1 MNCNPPAANLKDAYN
16 SVLIDPLQSGD
27 PRWVDCSSARG
38 DTDIVGNLAF
48 RIEGSG
54 RSTAQLISG
63 HRGCGKSTELL
74 RLVNRLEREKFLV
87 VYFAADEDIDMGD
100 LVYTDLLL
108 SIIKRLE
115 RTLSEKGI
123 RIDERLSRGIMMW
136 FAEVVYGWTDQTAME
151 ATLKTEF
158 ELGLQS
164 PAPLPMI
171 AKLLA
176 RITGQIRT
184 GHESRKQIRLSLDP
198 QIFVLIE
205 RINEYIRAAL
215 PEIKRKGYR
224 DLVIIIDNLDRIVL
238 RVLDEKTGRTTHDA
252 LYLEHAE
259 QLKAL
264 DAHMVYTVPISMF
277 YSPKATQLSGAFPN
291 YKILPMIKVE
301 NEDGSPCR
309 DGINLLSDVAKK
321 RINVE
326 SLFEGGLID
335 FLAEKSG
342 GMLRDFIRLLG
353 YTIEMA
359 EAGGGKIPVP
369 KLYAERAF
377 RFLINEYGRMVP
389 DGHFALLAK
398 VAKNKKAKNDTDHQA
413 MLYNLSVL
421 EYMNGDRWCDV
432 HPAVRELPEFKDA
445 CRQIE

>member
-1 MNCNPPAANLKDAYN
+1 MNCDPPAANLKDAYN
-16 SVLIDPLQSGD
+16 SVLIEPLKSGD

-38 DTDIVGNLAF
+38 DTDVVGSLAF
-48 RIEGSG
+48 RIEGSN

-74 RLVNRLEREKFLV
+74 RLVNRLEKEKFLV
-87 VYFAADEDIDMGD
+87 VFFAADEDIDMGD

-115 RTLSEKGI
+115 RTLSDKGI
-123 RIDERLSRGIMMW
+123 QIDERLSRGIMMW

-151 ATLKTEF
+151 AILKTEF
-158 ELGLQS
+158 ELGLQA

-184 GHESRKQIRLSLDP
+184 GHKSRKDIRLKLDP
-198 QIFVLIE
+198 QIFALIE

-238 RVLDEKTGRTTHDA
+238 RVLDEGTGRTTHDA

-264 DAHMVYTVPISMF
+264 DVHIIYTVPISMF

-291 YKILPMIKVE
+291 YEILPMIKVK
-301 NEDGSPCR
+301 NEDGSPCQ
-309 DGINLLSDVAKK
+309 DGIDLLYDVAKK
-321 RINVE
+321 RIDVKL
-326 SLFEGGLID
+326 LFEAGVID
-335 FLAEKSG
+335 VLAEKSG

-359 EAGGGKIPVP
+359 ESGGGRTPVSR
-369 KLYAERAF
+369 KYAERAF
-377 RFLINEYGRMVP
+377 RHLINEYGRMVP
-389 DGHFALLAK
+389 DRHFELLAR
-398 VAKNKKAKNDTDHQA
+398 VAKNKKVKNDTDHQA

-421 EYMNGDRWCDV
+421 EYLNGDRWCDV
-432 HPAVRELPEFKDA
+432 HPAVRDLPEFKDA
-445 CRQIE
+445 CRHIE